1 MKSVRPMTELDMERC
16 NWRSEKLYLSPKGS
30 ISFVKVITAYSENCS
45 LQNADMHGHEL
56 FLAMDENRE
65 WKLNFSQT
73 DNVSK
78 PCSQDWMSVWLCER
92 TYNWMFGRSSVQTF
106 RRSMVQLF
114 KRSDVQLNNGSDVQA
129 FNCSDVQLFKRSDVQ
144 TNYQFIK
151 RIIDNS
157 TIQSYEWKVVQ
168 MTAHELLLAM
178 DDNLNQIINFFANGY
193 VSLTNAHQ
201 ANSASKSNTWID

>member
-16 NWRSEKLYLSPKGS
+16 NWRSEKLYLSPEGS

-92 TYNWMFGRSSVQTF
+92 TYNWMFGRSSVHRF
-106 RRSMVQLF
+106 RRSG
-114 KRSDVQLNNGSDVQA
+114 VQLNNGSDVQA
-129 FNCSDVQLFKRSDVQ
+129 FSCSDVQLFKRSDVQ
-144 TNYQFIK
+144 TFYQFIK

-201 ANSASKSNTWID
+201 ANSESKSNTWRD

>member
-16 NWRSEKLYLSPKGS
+16 NWRSEMLYSSTEGS

-45 LQNADMHGHEL
+45 LQNADMHGQEL

-114 KRSDVQLNNGSDVQA
+114 KRSDVQTFSWTMVQTFKRSVVQT
-129 FNCSDVQLFKRSDVQ
+129 FNCSSVQTFRRFISLSNELLIIQPFNRMNEKLFKWPLM
-144 TNYQFIK
+144 NYFWLWMTIWIK
-151 RIIDNS
+151 
-157 TIQSYEWKVVQ
+157 
-168 MTAHELLLAM
+168 L
-178 DDNLNQIINFFANGY
+178 
-193 VSLTNAHQ
+193 
-201 ANSASKSNTWID
+201 

>member
-16 NWRSEKLYLSPKGS
+16 NWRSEKLYLSPEGS

-92 TYNWMFGRSSVQTF
+92 TYNWMFGRSSVHRF
-106 RRSMVQLF
+106 RRSG
-114 KRSDVQLNNGSDVQA
+114 VQLNNGSDVQA
-129 FNCSDVQLFKRSDVQ
+129 FSCSDVQLFKRSDVQ
-144 TNYQFIK
+144 TFYQFIK

-168 MTAHELLLAM
+168 MTAHEP
-178 DDNLNQIINFFANGY
+178 
-193 VSLTNAHQ
+193 VSYTHLRAHE
-201 ANSASKSNTWID
+201 TGT

>member
-1 MKSVRPMTELDMERC
+1 MKSVRPMTELHKEHL
-16 NWRSEKLYLSPKGS
+16 NWRSEKLYSSPKGS

-106 RRSMVQLF
+106 RR
-114 KRSDVQLNNGSDVQA
+114 
-129 FNCSDVQLFKRSDVQ
+129 
-144 TNYQFIK
+144 
-151 RIIDNS
+151 IISLSN
-157 TIQSYEWKVVQ
+157 
-168 MTAHELLLAM
+168 ELLIIQP
-178 DDNLNQIINFFANGY
+178 LNRMNE
-193 VSLTNAHQ
+193 
-201 ANSASKSNTWID
+201 KSFKWPLMNYFWLWMTIWIKL

>member
-16 NWRSEKLYLSPKGS
+16 NWRSEKLYLNPEGS
-30 ISFVKVITAYSENCS
+30 ISFVKVITVYSEKCS

-106 RRSMVQLF
+106 RRSG
-114 KRSDVQLNNGSDVQA
+114 VQLNNGSDVQA
-129 FNCSDVQLFKRSDVQ
+129 FSCSDVQLFRRSTVQAFRRSDGLSVYQ
-144 TNYQFIK
+144 TNYWQFNHSIV
-151 RIIDNS
+151 
-157 TIQSYEWKVVQ
+157 W
-168 MTAHELLLAM
+168 M
-178 DDNLNQIINFFANGY
+178 
-193 VSLTNAHQ
+193 
-201 ANSASKSNTWID
+201 KSCSNDRS

>member
-114 KRSDVQLNNGSDVQA
+114 NGSVVQTFRRSVEQWFRRSSVQLFRRSTVQA
-129 FNCSDVQLFKRSDVQ
+129 FRRSDELSVYQ
-144 TNYQFIK
+144 TNY
-151 RIIDNS
+151 
-157 TIQSYEWKVVQ
+157 W
-168 MTAHELLLAM
+168 
-178 DDNLNQIINFFANGY
+178 
-193 VSLTNAHQ
+193 
-201 ANSASKSNTWID
+201 